1 MNRIKSSSK
10 ATNGTGHNKRLYY
23 GWINLAVLWVCYLS
37 TIGTI
42 TYNFGVAVV
51 PMTAELKMSMTVA
64 TACYSGSTLLQA
76 LMAPLMGHYI
86 EKRGVR
92 STMMLGTAFLVIG
105 CIILGCARGILTYFI
120 GWLPFVA
127 IGQRF
132 GAMAPSQISIANWF
146 YRKRGLATALFF
158 TSGGVAGFIF
168 MPLMTEIAERFSW
181 RHTWFTIVGFSLISF
196 LLVTLFLKNKPED
209 VGQIIDGSNEIPDEI
224 QKTTANYAAYKT
236 TEVWTIREVSRTVQF
251 YQVCFLQISVAFL
264 QIAISSQAL
273 NYMVLSG
280 IGGSVAA
287 SAIGIFSITSTAGR
301 LLAGIFSDRTESKKI
316 MIVGSIFAFCGVMCL
331 MKVDN
336 AIMAYAFAL
345 TAGIGFGMF
354 MVGPPT
360 MLADFFGTA
369 DYVKVNSR
377 YSLISGF
384 VSAFA
389 AVIVGALYDYTGGYT
404 AVWSAVLVVILVNGI
419 SMLLLRQ
426 PKKKQ
431 AAS

>member
-1 MNRIKSSSK
+1 MDSIKSSSK
-10 ATNGTGHNKRLYY
+10 VTKGTGHDKRLYY

-42 TYNFGVAVV
+42 TYNFGVAVI

-92 STMMLGTAFLVIG
+92 STMMLGSALLVIG
-105 CIILGCARGILTYFI
+105 CVILGCAHGIPAYFI
-120 GWLPFVA
+120 GWLPFIA
-127 IGQRF
+127 AGQRF

-146 YRKRGLATALFF
+146 YKKRGLAMALFF

-181 RHTWFTIVGFSLISF
+181 RHTWFTIAAFSLLSF

-209 VGQIIDGSNEIPDEI
+209 VGQIIDGGNEIPGKM
-224 QKTTANYAAYKT
+224 QKVTTNYGAYKT

-280 IGGSVAA
+280 ISISVAA
-287 SAIGIFSITSTAGR
+287 SAIGVFSITSTAGR
-301 LLAGIFSDRTESKKI
+301 LIVGIFSDRTGSKKI
-316 MIVGSIFAFCGVMCL
+316 MIAGSIFAFCGVLCL
-331 MKVDN
+331 MNVYN
-336 AIMAYAFAL
+336 AAMAYAFAL
-345 TAGIGFGMF
+345 TTGIGFGMF

-377 YSLISGF
+377 YSLISGL

-404 AVWSAVLVVILVNGI
+404 AVWSAVLAVILVNGM
-419 SMLLLRQ
+419 SMVFLRQ

-431 AAS
+431 YI